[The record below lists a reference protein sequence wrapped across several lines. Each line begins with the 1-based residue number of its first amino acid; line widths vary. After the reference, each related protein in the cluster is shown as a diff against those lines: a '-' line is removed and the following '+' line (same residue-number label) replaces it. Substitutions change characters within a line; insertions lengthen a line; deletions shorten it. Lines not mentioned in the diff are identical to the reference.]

1 MDLAFPVDGT
11 ALPKATRS
19 MDLETSIANL
29 PAYMPAFAP
38 AFWDDPDPSDGF
50 RRPSARS
57 RGSARASLAVGSGD
71 VFRVLHVESGLEYDW
86 AVVIDG
92 LMNPQYLVEQPETV
106 QFYDF
111 DGTLREHTFDF
122 FLLTST
128 ARRIYI
134 QVKPLEIVERYLW
147 EPTIELIASQMSA
160 DDVDEVLLLTDAEL
174 HPDTIANAKL
184 LRHVRRCP
192 PHDAENVVLE
202 LAEKASGFATI
213 GDLVASS
220 GLDGIAF
227 VATLRLVDRG
237 RLVVLDEGRIGY
249 GSRVRV
255 AEAASGEAEAD
266 V

>member
-1 MDLAFPVDGT
+1 
-11 ALPKATRS
+11 
-19 MDLETSIANL
+19 MDLETSISTL
-29 PAYMPAFAP
+29 PAYLPAFAP
-38 AFWDDPDPSDGF
+38 AFWNDPDASDGY
-50 RRPSARS
+50 RRPSTRS

-71 VFRVLHVESGLEYDW
+71 VLRILHVESGLEYNW
-86 AVVIDG
+86 AIVIDG
-92 LMNPQYLVEQPETV
+92 LMNPQYLVEQPDTV
-106 QFYDF
+106 HFYDF
-111 DGTLREHTFDF
+111 DGTLRQHTFDF

-128 ARRIYI
+128 GRRIYI
-134 QVKPLEIVERYLW
+134 QVKPMEIVERHLW
-147 EPTIELIASQMSA
+147 EPTIELIASQMSV

-184 LRHVRRCP
+184 LRHVRRCFP
-192 PHDAENVVLE
+192 LEAENVVLD
-202 LAEKASGFATI
+202 LAENSSGFATI

-227 VATLRLVDRG
+227 VAALRLVDCG

-255 AEAASGEAEAD
+255 AEPAPGETEAD